1 MVVVTIK
8 VSMKIDLYNNHK
20 QFVQE
25 QKQDNAI
32 KRHCRRLGI
41 TLKKLETHPNISDL
55 RVLMDFDQYES
66 WMTEKDRQI
75 WSHTWQWVYKKE
87 FALTEYHRRKLRSIL
102 DGIEFKQRR
111 MKHIQARLDRRQA

>member
-1 MVVVTIK
+1 
-8 VSMKIDLYNNHK
+8 MKIDLYNNHK

-41 TLKKLETHPNISDL
+41 TLKKLETHPNIADL

-111 MKHIQARLDRRQA
+111 MKHIQARLDRRRA